1 MIKNIMYI
9 SLKKLYL
16 EFSVQEK
23 RRLLLL
29 AVLIIITG
37 LLQVIGIASIFP
49 FISAASNPSVVDEN
63 LYLSMAKEFL
73 QISDN
78 SNFIVILGGGVLLS
92 LVLTNLFLAFSTW
105 VSMRF
110 VVTMNNTFAFRLL
123 QRYLNESYLFHLE
136 RNSAEL
142 LKNITTE
149 VHRVVNGGIISA
161 INLVSKGFTVFCI
174 LIFLILVDPFVAFVV
189 GGVLGVS
196 YALIYWSIRSK
207 LSRIGLIVTQ
217 LFANRMRYSN
227 ESLGGI
233 KELKVLGREQ
243 YYLKKFR
250 QNAEEVIKHQVFA
263 RAAVDL
269 PKFLLETIAFGGII
283 SVTMYLVAVKND
295 AQNILPM
302 ISLYALAGYR
312 LMPALQGVFSSTA
325 TLKHDIAAVELFYED
340 IKGTDKLPFKLM
352 DEHFNKVSPLALNTE
367 LRLNNVSFNYPG
379 VSRYAVDK
387 VCLSIKANTSVGI
400 IGASGSGK
408 STLVDILLGLLHAQH
423 GEIRV
428 DGQVLNNTN
437 IRSWQ
442 NNIGYVPQVIFLA
455 DSSVS
460 ANIAFGIAEELIDQE
475 AVESSAKMAN
485 LHEFIVEELEM
496 GYQTM
501 VGERGIRLS
510 GGQRQRIGIARA
522 LYHNPSVLVLDEATS
537 ALDTPTE
544 QAVMEAVYN
553 LAHKK
558 TIIMIAHRLS
568 TVKKCD
574 NLVWLDG
581 GKLKAEG
588 SYNKLLIENVAFKR
602 FVEAGSNEPRS

>member
-1 MIKNIMYI
+1 MYT

-16 EFSVQEK
+16 EFSAQEK

-29 AVLIIITG
+29 AILIIITG
-37 LLQVIGIASIFP
+37 LLQVVGIASIFP
-49 FISAASNPSVVDEN
+49 FISAATNPSVVDEN
-63 LYLSMAKEFL
+63 IYLSMAKVFL
-73 QISDN
+73 QISNNRD
-78 SNFIVILGGGVLLS
+78 FIVVLGGFVLLS

-105 VSMRF
+105 VTMRF
-110 VVTMNNTFAFRLL
+110 IVTTNNTFSFRLL
-123 QRYLNESYLFHLE
+123 QRYLSEDYLFHLE

-161 INLVSKGFTVFCI
+161 INLVSKGFTALCI
-174 LIFLILVDPFVAFVV
+174 LVFLILVDPFVALVV
-189 GGVLGVS
+189 GSVLGVS
-196 YALIYWSIRSK
+196 YVLIYWSIRLK
-207 LSRIGLIVTQ
+207 LSRIGIIVTQ
-217 LFANRMRYSN
+217 LFSDRMRYSN

-250 QNAEEVIKHQVFA
+250 QNSEEVIKHQVFA
-263 RAAVDL
+263 RSAIDL

-283 SVTMYLVAVKND
+283 SVTMYLVAVGSG

-312 LMPALQGVFSSTA
+312 LMPALQGIFLSTA
-325 TLKHDIAAVELFYED
+325 TLKHDIAAVEIFYED
-340 IKGTDKLPFKLM
+340 IKGTEKLPFNLS
-352 DEHFNKVSPLALNTE
+352 DENLIKVNPLALNKE
-367 LRLNNVSFNYPG
+367 LRLSDINFHYPKVSKQ
-379 VSRYAVDK
+379 AVK
-387 VCLSIKANTSVGI
+387 KLSLTIKANESVGI

-408 STLVDILLGLLHAQH
+408 STLVDILLGLLQPQQ
-423 GEIRV
+423 GEMRV
-428 DGQVLNNTN
+428 DGGVLSNTN
-437 IRSWQ
+437 LRAWQ
-442 NNIGYVPQVIFLA
+442 DNIGYVPQVIFLA

-460 ANIAFGIAEELIDQE
+460 ANIAFGIADVEIDQA
-475 AVESSAKMAN
+475 AVAKAAKMAN
-485 LHEFIVEELEM
+485 LHDFIVGELEQ
-496 GYQTM
+496 GYQTI

-553 LAHKK
+553 LAHTK

-574 NLVWLDG
+574 KLVWLEEG
-581 GKLKAEG
+581 ELKAEG
-588 SYNKLLIENVAFKR
+588 AYDELFMSNIEFKK
-602 FVEAGSNEPRS
+602 FVEAGGDK